1 MGYKETP
8 ALYSYQYGVD
18 AKEAYGGYVRF
29 GADESR
35 DGYATKG
42 SYNVLLPDGR
52 TQTVTYTV
60 ADDYSGYVADVQYT
74 GDYKPDPAPVYH
86 AIKKRAAPAPYQ
98 TYEDTPAKY
107 EYKYGVDAHDDYK
120 GYVQFGQNEA
130 RDGYSTYGEYRVLL
144 PDGRTQIVSYN
155 TADGYSGNV
164 MDVRYEGKATYAPEP
179 AYKPAPAYKPVPAPA
194 YKPAPYQTYEDTPA
208 KYEYKYG
215 VDAQDGYKG
224 YVQFGQNEARDG
236 YSTYGDY
243 RVLLP

>member
-1 MGYKETP
+1 MTTTVRDLKSLLFQTFISLFALAAVASAANPGYAPAPSYKETP

-18 AKEAYGGYVRF
+18 AQDGYNGYVRF

-60 ADDYSGYVADVQYT
+60 ADDYSGYIADVKYT
-74 GDYKPDPAPVYH
+74 GDYKPAP
-86 AIKKRAAPAPYQ
+86 
-98 TYEDTPAKY
+98 
-107 EYKYGVDAHDDYK
+107 
-120 GYVQFGQNEA
+120 
-130 RDGYSTYGEYRVLL
+130 S
-144 PDGRTQIVSYN
+144 
-155 TADGYSGNV
+155 
-164 MDVRYEGKATYAPEP
+164 
-179 AYKPAPAYKPVPAPA
+179 YKPAPYHAIYKRSAPASYAPAPA

-236 YSTYGDY
+236 YSTYGEY
-243 RVLLP
+243 RVLLPDGRTQIVSYNTADGYSGNVMDVKYEGKATYAPEPAYKPAPAPYHA

>member
-1 MGYKETP
+1 MGHPTNMKTFISLFALAAVASAANPGYAPAPAYKETP

-60 ADDYSGYVADVQYT
+60 ADDYSGYVADVQYS
-74 GDYKPDPAPVYH
+74 GYAEPHAPAYKAAPHPAPAYKPAPAPVYH

-130 RDGYSTYGEYRVLL
+130 RDGHS
-144 PDGRTQIVSYN
+144 
-155 TADGYSGNV
+155 ANV
-164 MDVRYEGKATYAPEP
+164 MDVRYEGTASYAP
-179 AYKPAPAYKPVPAPA
+179 APVPKPAPA
-194 YKPAPYQTYEDTPA
+194 YKPAP
-208 KYEYKYG
+208 
-215 VDAQDGYKG
+215 
-224 YVQFGQNEARDG
+224 
-236 YSTYGDY
+236 
-243 RVLLP
+243 

>member
-74 GDYKPDPAPVYH
+74 GDYKP
-86 AIKKRAAPAPYQ
+86 APA
-98 TYEDTPAKY
+98 
-107 EYKYGVDAHDDYK
+107 
-120 GYVQFGQNEA
+120 
-130 RDGYSTYGEYRVLL
+130 
-144 PDGRTQIVSYN
+144 
-155 TADGYSGNV
+155 
-164 MDVRYEGKATYAPEP
+164 YA
-179 AYKPAPAYKPVPAPA
+179 PAPAYK
-194 YKPAPYQTYEDTPA
+194 ETPA
-208 KYEYKYG
+208 HYAYQYG
-215 VDAQDGYKG
+215 VDAKD
-224 YVQFGQNEARDG
+224 
-236 YSTYGDY
+236 DY
-243 RVLLP
+243 